1 MNDEIATI
9 STPVNPL
16 RRISLYLPAL
26 AGPLAMCAAII
37 YCRILGS
44 GPQASRE
51 MQNLVVLLEK
61 IGPII
66 LTLAVAVYWGKA
78 IFTRNL
84 SYVVIGTLVG
94 MLLLRELHWRP
105 ESDADISIKDAIFPL
120 LGICFLWML
129 LWRDIIDKPS
139 ENWRHTIFFVGGL
152 ACYALSQMVEKRLF
166 KFIPDEQHIHSQ
178 MEELIECA
186 GHTLLLVAAVL
197 GSWRRRRIVVE
208 DR

>member
-1 MNDEIATI
+1 MNDLATT
-9 STPVNPL
+9 SKPVHPL
-16 RRISLYLPAL
+16 LRISLYLPAL
-26 AGPLAMCAAII
+26 AGFLAMCAAII
-37 YCRILGS
+37 YFITIGS
-44 GPQASRE
+44 GPGANRQI
-51 MQNLVVLLEK
+51 QNLVVFCEA
-61 IGPII
+61 IAPAI

-120 LGICFLWML
+120 LGICFVWML

-139 ENWRHTIFFVGGL
+139 ENWRHTIFFVGAL
-152 ACYALSQMVEKRLF
+152 ACYALGQLVEKRVF
-166 KFIPDEQHIHSQ
+166 RFVPGEQQFHTP
-178 MEELIECA
+178 MEEVIECIS
-186 GHTLLLVAAVL
+186 HCLLLTAAVL

-208 DR
+208 DRG